1 MKITFNN
8 KKDITVV
15 WNKED
20 KKANFVVKLGFIS
33 RLGILI
39 TGAIKIKMT
48 TDYIHPEFKYDV
60 GQTMSHLLDESKKP
74 HKLIILERRYLQ
86 EINGTNEYSYTLTNS
101 DCTRL
106 NLYEEEIV
114 PYVEKDFLGFR
125 DKGKV
130 A

>member
-8 KKDITVV
+8 NRNINID

-20 KKANFVVKLGFIS
+20 RKANFVVKLGLLS
-33 RLGILI
+33 RLKILI
-39 TGAIKIKMT
+39 TGAIRIKMT
-48 TDYIHPEFKYDV
+48 TDYIHLEFKYDV
-60 GQTMSHLLDESKKP
+60 GQEMSHILDESKKP

-86 EINGTNEYSYTLTNS
+86 EINGTNEYSYILTNS

-106 NLYEEEIV
+106 NLYEEEII
-114 PYVEKDFLGFR
+114 PYEEKDFLGFGG
-125 DKGKV
+125 KGK